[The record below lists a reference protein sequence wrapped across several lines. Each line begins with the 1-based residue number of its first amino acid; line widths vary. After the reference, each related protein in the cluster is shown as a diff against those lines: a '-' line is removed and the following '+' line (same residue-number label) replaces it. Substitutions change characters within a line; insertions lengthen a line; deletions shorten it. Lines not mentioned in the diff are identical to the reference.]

1 MRNTRTK
8 EQLERL
14 RLRDRTGGV
23 QEEQREGGG
32 KLEEAMTKG
41 ISLSL
46 LCYYVIGML
55 MRLLTGKL
63 LTTPSR
69 LFKLLIP
76 LSTGIQGEHKGVFF
90 FEFDLMW

>member
-41 ISLSL
+41 I
-46 LCYYVIGML
+46 
-55 MRLLTGKL
+55 
-63 LTTPSR
+63 P
-69 LFKLLIP
+69 LIV
-76 LSTGIQGEHKGVFF
+76 LRVNDREANAVC
-90 FEFDLMW
+90 L